1 MKSRP
6 TADRT
11 AYLNF
16 YFQVHQPRRIRPF
29 GFFDI
34 GKDLSFFDDDLN
46 KAIIQRVSRNCY
58 LPANAMFLELIR
70 RFPQIRITFSISGVA
85 LEQFRMY
92 APEVLQS
99 FKDLASTGSVE
110 FLGETYFHSLT
121 FLSDPDEFVAQVKRH
136 RMAMEENL
144 AVSPSIFR
152 NTELI
157 YSDDVGRLVAKLGF
171 KAIYTDGIEKI
182 LHRRSPDHLYEHI
195 DGNGLKIFLR
205 NYSLSDDIAFRFSDR
220 TWKEWPLTAAKFM
233 RWLQVNSLSGR
244 LTTLGLD
251 YETFGEHQKAETGI
265 FQFMRK
271 LMSSLATSK
280 HLRTLTP
287 SEAIHLLIPHGRIS
301 SLSPLS
307 WADKERDLSAWLGND
322 LQRDAFDTSNALGRA
337 IAARGDNNLKEL
349 WNYLQTSDHFYYMST
364 KKGDDGKIHNYFS
377 PYSSPYEA
385 FINYMNVLSD
395 LALRLKRMKKSTL
408 IKKRKGRANSL
419 KQKKLLV
426 A

>member
-136 RMAMEENL
+136 QMAMEENL